1 MGRIVFTRAELT
13 ASLSELVG
21 HKAGLAL
28 NQDQL
33 ASHVDEHYQDLI
45 LGDVGTV
52 ITLRSEEAEEIFSQ
66 LLFGVGLTPIRHRV
80 LPGDLVRPRLSSDE
94 HATVLYHRFLEILL
108 AEFKKQQKD
117 ATPFDYTPVAEEA
130 VRQLGAEGG
139 QLALQYYESMQL
151 SLLQNPWSRIRR
163 VEWEDVAQL
172 DDLFASESLETNHGS
187 YLDQRFI
194 DYLSANF
201 SAVDAMNWRKFE
213 GLACEYL
220 QREGYHVE
228 ISAGR
233 NDGGIDARAWKS
245 DAERSGPPTILVQ
258 CKRQKAKIEKVVIKA
273 LWADVIDEGAKSG
286 LVVTT
291 SELSPGAAAVV
302 VARSYPI
309 DGAERSKIRSWIE
322 AMRTPH
328 SGVFLGL

>member
-1 MGRIVFTRAELT
+1 
-13 ASLSELVG
+13 
-21 HKAGLAL
+21 
-28 NQDQL
+28 
-33 ASHVDEHYQDLI
+33 
-45 LGDVGTV
+45 
-52 ITLRSEEAEEIFSQ
+52 
-66 LLFGVGLTPIRHRV
+66 
-80 LPGDLVRPRLSSDE
+80 
-94 HATVLYHRFLEILL
+94 LL
-108 AEFKKQQKD
+108 AEFKKQQND
-117 ATPFDYTPVAEEA
+117 SVPFDYTPVAQEA
-130 VRQLGAEGG
+130 ARRLGRDGG
-139 QLALQYYESMQL
+139 RLALQYYESMEL

-163 VEWEDVAQL
+163 VEWKDVAQL
-172 DDLFASESLETNHGS
+172 DDLFTSESLETHHGS

-220 QREGYHVE
+220 EREGYRIE
-228 ISAGR
+228 ISSGR

-258 CKRQKAKIEKVVIKA
+258 CKRQKAKIEKVVVKA
-273 LWADVIDEGAKSG
+273 LWADVVDEGAKSG

-302 VARSYPI
+302 SARSYPI

-322 AMRTPH
+322 AMRTPN